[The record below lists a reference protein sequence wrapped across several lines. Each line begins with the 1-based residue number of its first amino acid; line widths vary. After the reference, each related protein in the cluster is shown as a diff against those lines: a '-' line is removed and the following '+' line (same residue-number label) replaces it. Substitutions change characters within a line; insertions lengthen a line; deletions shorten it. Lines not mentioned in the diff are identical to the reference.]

1 MVSRWIR
8 FAATAAA
15 CAALLASCSLLPSP
29 SGVIFDDSQQK
40 AAAQMQR
47 IADAVKHRDSAALKN
62 LFSKRARE
70 EATDLDGG
78 LKHFLSAFPS
88 GPMTWKTLGADGAT
102 HTEFLNKTEVLFSHY
117 KVSAGGKDYFLFFV
131 DNTVNQVD
139 DPTNVGL
146 YALGFTPYT
155 TETETASGAKK
166 PFFAWEAS
174 FQVDPPTV
182 SGNPGVYVPGD

>member
-8 FAATAAA
+8 FAAAAA
-15 CAALLASCSLLPSP
+15 CVALLASCSLLPSP

-47 IADAVKHRDSAALKN
+47 IADAVKGHDSAALKN
-62 LFSKRARE
+62 LFSKRARD

-78 LKHFLSAFPS
+78 LKHFLSVFPS
-88 GPMTWKTLGADGAT
+88 GPMTWKVVATNSAT
-102 HTEFLNKTEVLFSHY
+102 HTEFLNKTEVLFSLY

-131 DNTVNQVD
+131 DYTVNQVD

-146 YALGFTPYT
+146 YALGITPYT
-155 TETETASGAKK
+155 TDTETASGAKK

-174 FQVDPPTV
+174 FQVSPPTV
-182 SGNPGVYVPGD
+182 SGDPGVYVPGN